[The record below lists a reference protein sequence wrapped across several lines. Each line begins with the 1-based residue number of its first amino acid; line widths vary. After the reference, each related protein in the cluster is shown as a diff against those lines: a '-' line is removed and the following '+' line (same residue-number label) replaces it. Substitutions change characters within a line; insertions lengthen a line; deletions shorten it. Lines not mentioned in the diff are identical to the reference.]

1 MKIALNSVIS
11 CILVLLCFA
20 PHALKSQDRDLHFTQ
35 YGMSPINLNPA
46 LTGIFNGDIRYTGNY
61 RNQWSTVPVSYNTV
75 SLAYDQKIYN
85 VKLKNGLFGVGGIFN
100 YDQAGDSKL
109 RALQLQLAGSYTQR
123 LTQRNFLTLGL
134 SAGVSQR
141 AFNDGSLKW
150 DEQYQNGQYNSSNPI
165 TESFA
170 NLSKLYPDFGLGLN
184 WHYQVP
190 NSKRTQF
197 DFGASYFHLHSPNVS
212 FYDDASVSIKP
223 RLSVQLGS
231 SFKVAPK
238 FDIIVNANYY
248 AQGESD
254 QAIAGGGIRYHFD
267 DRIGREMALQ
277 LGAEYR
283 FLQKDAW
290 APVLTCYYRQW
301 KVGLSYD
308 VNISEFERATNGNG
322 GPEIGIMYIITKVK
336 PLPIFKSCPI
346 F

>member
-1 MKIALNSVIS
+1 MKITLNSVIS
-11 CILVLLCFA
+11 CIVLALALV
-20 PHALKSQDRDLHFTQ
+20 PISVKSQDRDLHFTQ

-61 RNQWSTVPVSYNTV
+61 RNQWSSVPVSYNTV

-85 VKLKNGLFGVGGIFN
+85 VKLKNGLFGVGGILNF
-100 YDQAGDSKL
+100 DQAGDSKL

-123 LTQRNFLTLGL
+123 LTARNFLTLGV
-134 SAGVSQR
+134 SGGISQR
-141 AFNDGSLKW
+141 AFKDGDLNW
-150 DEQYQNGQYNSSNPI
+150 DEQFLNGQFNPSNPI
-165 TESFA
+165 TEQFS

-184 WHYQVP
+184 WHFQVP

-197 DFGASYFHLHSPNVS
+197 DLGASYFHAHSPNVS
-212 FYDDASVSIKP
+212 FYDDASVEIKP

-231 SFKVAPK
+231 SFKIASK
-238 FDIIVNANYY
+238 FDIIANANYY
-248 AQGESD
+248 TQGESA
-254 QAIAGGGIRYHFD
+254 QAIAGGGLRFHFD
-267 DRIGREMALQ
+267 DRIGREMAIQ

-283 FLQKDAW
+283 FLEKDAW
-290 APVLTCYYRQW
+290 APVLTFYYTQW

-336 PLPIFKSCPI
+336 PLPVFKSCPI